1 MFSSN
6 FTNRFLIISHGF
18 GVDYWLGK
26 TGPVNVDVFC
36 FCFFSKQGLQRSQA
50 SVSLT
55 PLLEDLP
62 KILCDKCFHW
72 FGINHPL
79 PVSFSCQQI
88 VAEAKVSIFTIVFI
102 FLLATPG
109 FMMIVCLP
117 DCYSRSHGPV
127 AEITL
132 VNNVMRLHLKQW
144 RGSTGPRLQFK

>member
-1 MFSSN
+1 MYICNVAGFEVRSYVFIKLHKQIPNHQS
-6 FTNRFLIISHGF
+6 RFWGRLLE
-18 GVDYWLGK
+18 WLGK

-117 DCYSRSHGPV
+117 DCYSRSHGPA

-132 VNNVMRLHLKQW
+132 VN
-144 RGSTGPRLQFK
+144 